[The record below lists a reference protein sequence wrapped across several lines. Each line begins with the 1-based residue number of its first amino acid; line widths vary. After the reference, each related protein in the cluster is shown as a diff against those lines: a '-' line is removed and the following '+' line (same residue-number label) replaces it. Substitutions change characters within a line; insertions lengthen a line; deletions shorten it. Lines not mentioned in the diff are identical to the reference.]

1 MKKFLLAFLGIIL
14 ILVVIDVLLIW
25 SAENFLEMDLFTRIY
40 VYCQIIGVFS
50 LAVVI
55 LCLNR
60 NWYKDTNTAAS
71 ILTFIG
77 VLGTFIGIY
86 DGLREFNPTELQDSI
101 EVLLDSLKLAFGT
114 SIVGIVTAILLKAII
129 SPVMQKFQKRS
140 DEDIEQKAIYK
151 PLAEALKEALKSA
164 ETDQEHPLAKRL
176 EDWTEVIKHE
186 NETTKGVLKELIENL
201 TKAQNNVSKK
211 LKTLTNTVG
220 AKNDLI
226 VDTQKN
232 EATETRKTLT
242 DMQSELTDR
251 QNKVFIQLK
260 TLTKTVSYEHNQLRK
275 EFETF
280 SQNVAEN
287 ITELAT
293 KELIASLTKVIENF
307 NTVISEQF
315 GDNFKQLNEAVGR
328 TVTWQEQYRQQMD
341 ELADEFRVA
350 AESIEKSRE
359 SVELIAESSNT
370 IAVRSESIV
379 ACTEKLDPILHTLN
393 DQLEA
398 FSDLR
403 QRALEAFPLIENRL
417 DELTA
422 GFSSAVQTAII
433 DSHESVEAQR
443 DALAAQSALL
453 QTTVRDT
460 SENFN
465 RLSARFSESVETSIF
480 QAHDSMNQQR
490 ETLIERFSELES
502 ATGAANQQLQESIN
516 GIGSQLDDVFEKST
530 NHITQLTTGF
540 AQNLTQQL
548 ESTLNKI
555 TTDFSDIVATAI
567 GDSHKSMETQ
577 RSALAAHANTLQK
590 TINELA
596 QRVDGIMQ
604 EVSKTVNTS
613 QSSMNHQGQELL
625 HLTQQLKS
633 NFGALEDTLETVLT
647 ESLNSL
653 ARTHGES
660 LHNLGVNL
668 ASLSEKFANDYT
680 PLTKDLRRLVRI
692 AENNQTNRESDIPF

>member
-1 MKKFLLAFLGIIL
+1 MRKIILALVGILALLGIGAIL
-14 ILVVIDVLLIW
+14 ILA
-25 SAENFLEMDLFTRIY
+25 AENLLVLDSFTRGY
-40 VYCQIIGVFS
+40 VYFQIIVF
-50 LAVVI
+50 LAALGALWRI
-55 LCLNR
+55 KG
-60 NWYKDTNTAAS
+60 WYAHTNTAVS

-86 DGLREFNPTELQDSI
+86 YGLQEFNPTELQDSI
-101 EVLLDSLKLAFGT
+101 AVLLDSLKLAFGT
-114 SIVGIVTAILLKAII
+114 SIVGIATSILLKAVI
-129 SPVMQKFQKRS
+129 SPVMQKYQKRS
-140 DEDIEQKAIYK
+140 DGATEQKAIYK
-151 PLAEALKEALKSA
+151 PLADALKDALESA
-164 ETDQEHPLAKRL
+164 ETHQEHPL
-176 EDWTEVIKHE
+176 TEKLGELTEAIE
-186 NETTKGVLKELIENL
+186 NENGTTKDVLRELMKKL
-201 TKAQNNVSKK
+201 TEAQGDVSEK

-280 SQNVAEN
+280 SQNVAES

-293 KELIASLTKVIENF
+293 KELIASLTKVIEKF
-307 NTVISEQF
+307 NTVISTQF
-315 GDNFKQLNEAVGR
+315 GDNFKQLNEAVGK
-328 TVTWQEQYRQQMD
+328 TVAWQEQYRQQMD

-359 SVELIAESSNT
+359 SVALIAESSNT
-370 IAVRSESIV
+370 IAARSESIV

-393 DQLEA
+393 DQLDA
-398 FSDLR
+398 FSALR
-403 QRALEAFPLIENRL
+403 QRALEAFPLIEDRL
-417 DELTA
+417 DKLTE
-422 GFSSAVQTAII
+422 GFSSAVKTAITE
-433 DSHESVEAQR
+433 SHENVEAQR
-443 DALAAQSALL
+443 DALLKQSGLL
-453 QTTVRDT
+453 ELTLKSST
-460 SENFN
+460 ENIN
-465 RLSARFSESVETSIF
+465 QLATNFSKSVDASIK
-480 QAHDSMNQQR
+480 QAHNSMDQQR
-490 ETLIERFSELES
+490 EAFTQRFGELES
-502 ATGAANQQLQESIN
+502 ATATASQQLQESIN

-548 ESTLNKI
+548 EGTLNKI
-555 TTDFSDIVATAI
+555 TVDFSNTVATAI
-567 GDSHKSMETQ
+567 GDSHSSMEAQ
-577 RSALAAHANTLQK
+577 RDALTAHANTLQT
-590 TINELA
+590 TINEFA
-596 QRVDGIMQ
+596 QRVNGIMQ
-604 EVSKTVNTS
+604 EVSKTVDTS

-647 ESLNSL
+647 ESLNLL

-660 LHNLGVNL
+660 LRNLDVNL
-668 ASLSEKFANDYT
+668 ASLSEKFVNDYT
-680 PLTKDLRRLVRI
+680 PLTEELHRLVRI
-692 AENNQTNRESDIPF
+692 ARNNQTNSESDIF